1 MNYYKRINRNENI
14 FENAP
19 IALQKSYEALKAN
32 NKVIVANDDCGEFL
46 LVPTEMIDE
55 FILTAVS
62 RADLKSRGFDAD
74 NLSDEDM
81 QDIADNM
88 ADDYIEYGG
97 YWEGLEDEAEKMG
110 ARKVHRILDTSF
122 GEVML
127 QPKTDNG
134 EEFLEVYQGDNFDEY
149 VGEISASIDDDE
161 DDLLE
166 LIDDL
171 LYNSQLEDNLLN

>member
-1 MNYYKRINRNENI
+1 MNYYKRINRNENV

-32 NKVIVANDDCGEFL
+32 SKVIVANDAEGEFL
-46 LVPTEMIDE
+46 LVPTEMVDE
-55 FILTAVS
+55 FILTAIS
-62 RADLKSRGFDAD
+62 RADLKGRGFDAD
-74 NLSDEDM
+74 KLSDEDM

-110 ARKVHRILDTSF
+110 AKKVHRILDTSF

-127 QPKTDNG
+127 KPKTDNG
-134 EEFLEVYQGDNFDEY
+134 EEMLEIYIGDNYDDF

-161 DDLLE
+161 DDLLDQ
-166 LIDDL
+166 ID
-171 LYNSQLEDNLLN
+171 ELLNY

>member
-1 MNYYKRINRNENI
+1 MNYYKRIEKREFF

-19 IALQKSYEALKAN
+19 IAPQKSYENLKAN
-32 NKVIVANDDCGEFL
+32 KKVIVSQDEFGEFL
-46 LVPTEMIDE
+46 LVPTEMVDE
-55 FILTAVS
+55 FILTAIS
-62 RADLKSRGFDAD
+62 RADLKGRGFDAD
-74 NLSDEDM
+74 KLSDEDM

-110 ARKVHRILDTSF
+110 AKKVHRILDTSF

-127 QPKTDNG
+127 KPKTDNG
-134 EEFLEVYQGDNFDEY
+134 EEMLEIYIGDNYDDF

-161 DDLLE
+161 DDLLDQ
-166 LIDDL
+166 ID
-171 LYNSQLEDNLLN
+171 ELLN

>member
-1 MNYYKRINRNENI
+1 MNYYKRIEKREFF

-19 IALQKSYEALKAN
+19 IAPQKSYEGLKAN
-32 NKVIVANDDCGEFL
+32 NKVIVANDECGEFL
-46 LVPTEMIDE
+46 LVPTEMVDE
-55 FILTAVS
+55 FILTAIS
-62 RADLKSRGFDAD
+62 RADLKGRGFDAD
-74 NLSDEDM
+74 KLSDEDM

-110 ARKVHRILDTSF
+110 AKKVHRILDTSF

-127 QPKTDNG
+127 KPKTDNG
-134 EEFLEVYQGDNFDEY
+134 ESFLEIYQGDNYDDY

-161 DDLLE
+161 DDLLDQIE
-166 LIDDL
+166 
-171 LYNSQLEDNLLN
+171 ELLN

>member
-1 MNYYKRINRNENI
+1 MNYYKRINRNEHI

-19 IALQKSYEALKAN
+19 IALQKGYEALKAN
-32 NKVIVANDDCGEFL
+32 DKVIVANDAEGEFL
-46 LVPTEMIDE
+46 LVPTEMVDE
-55 FILTAVS
+55 FILTAIS
-62 RADLKSRGFDAD
+62 RADLKGRGFDAD
-74 NLSDEDM
+74 KLSDEDM

-110 ARKVHRILDTSF
+110 AKKVHRMLDTSF

-127 QPKTDNG
+127 KPKTDNG
-134 EEFLEVYQGDNFDEY
+134 EEMLEVYIGDNYDDF

-161 DDLLE
+161 DDLLDQIE
-166 LIDDL
+166 
-171 LYNSQLEDNLLN
+171 ELLN

>member
-1 MNYYKRINRNENI
+1 MSYYKRINRNENI

-32 NKVIVANDDCGEFL
+32 GKVIVANDAEGEFL
-46 LVPTEMIDE
+46 LVPTEMVDE
-55 FILTAVS
+55 FILTAIS
-62 RADLKSRGFDAD
+62 RADLKGRGFDAD
-74 NLSDEDM
+74 KLSDEDM

-110 ARKVHRILDTSF
+110 AKKVHRILDTSF

-127 QPKTDNG
+127 KPKTDNG
-134 EEFLEVYQGDNFDEY
+134 EEMLEIYIGDNYDDF

-161 DDLLE
+161 DDLLDQ
-166 LIDDL
+166 ID
-171 LYNSQLEDNLLN
+171 ELLN

>member
-1 MNYYKRINRNENI
+1 MNYYKRIEKREFF

-19 IALQKSYEALKAN
+19 IAPQKSYENLKAN

-46 LVPTEMIDE
+46 LVPTEMVDE
-55 FILTAVS
+55 FILTAIS
-62 RADLKSRGFDAD
+62 RADLKGRGFDAD
-74 NLSDEDM
+74 KLSDEDM

-110 ARKVHRILDTSF
+110 AKKVHRMLDTSF

-127 QPKTDNG
+127 KPKTDNG
-134 EEFLEVYQGDNFDEY
+134 EEMLEIYIGDNYDDF

-161 DDLLE
+161 DDLLDQ
-166 LIDDL
+166 ID
-171 LYNSQLEDNLLN
+171 ELLNY

>member
-1 MNYYKRINRNENI
+1 MNYYKRINRNENV

-32 NKVIVANDDCGEFL
+32 GKVIVANDAEGEFL
-46 LVPTEMIDE
+46 LVPTEMVDE
-55 FILTAVS
+55 FILTAIS
-62 RADLKSRGFDAD
+62 RADLKGRGFDAD
-74 NLSDEDM
+74 KLSDEDM

-110 ARKVHRILDTSF
+110 AKKVHRILDTSF
-122 GEVML
+122 GEIML
-127 QPKTDNG
+127 KPKTDNG
-134 EEFLEVYQGDNFDEY
+134 EEMLEIYIGDNYDDF

-161 DDLLE
+161 DDLLDQ
-166 LIDDL
+166 ID
-171 LYNSQLEDNLLN
+171 ELLN

>member
-1 MNYYKRINRNENI
+1 MHYYKRVEKRE
-14 FENAP
+14 FFFKNAP
-19 IALQKSYEALKAN
+19 IAPKKSYEKLKADK
-32 NKVIVANDDCGEFL
+32 KVIVANDDCGEFL

-62 RADLKSRGFDAD
+62 RADVKSIGYNAD
-74 NLSDEDM
+74 KLSDTDM
-81 QDIADNM
+81 QCIADKV
-88 ADDYIEYGG
+88 ADSLIEYGG
-97 YWEGLEDEAEKMG
+97 YWENLEGEVEQMGCEKC
-110 ARKVHRILDTSF
+110 HRMLDTSF

-161 DDLLE
+161 DDLIE

-171 LYNSQLEDNLLN
+171 LYNSQLEDKLLN

>member
-1 MNYYKRINRNENI
+1 MNYYKRINRNENV

-32 NKVIVANDDCGEFL
+32 GKVIVANDAEGEFL
-46 LVPTEMIDE
+46 LVPTEMVDE
-55 FILTAVS
+55 FILTAIS
-62 RADLKSRGFDAD
+62 RADLKGRGFDAD
-74 NLSDEDM
+74 KLSDEDM

-110 ARKVHRILDTSF
+110 AKKVHRILDTSF

-127 QPKTDNG
+127 KPKTDNG
-134 EEFLEVYQGDNFDEY
+134 EEMLEIYIGDNYDDF

-161 DDLLE
+161 DDLLDQ
-166 LIDDL
+166 ID
-171 LYNSQLEDNLLN
+171 ELLN

>member
-1 MNYYKRINRNENI
+1 MSYYKRINRNENI

-32 NKVIVANDDCGEFL
+32 GKVIVANDAEGEFL
-46 LVPTEMIDE
+46 LVPTEMVDE

-62 RADLKSRGFDAD
+62 RADLKGRGFDAD
-74 NLSDEDM
+74 KLSDEDM

-110 ARKVHRILDTSF
+110 AKRVHRILDTSY
-122 GEVML
+122 GEVMAK
-127 QPKTDNG
+127 PIIDNG
-134 EEFLEVYQGDNFDEY
+134 EEMLEIYIGDNYDEY
-149 VGEISASIDDDE
+149 VGSISASFEDE
-161 DDLLE
+161 DDD
-166 LIDDL
+166 LISAIEEIFND
-171 LYNSQLEDNLLN
+171 

>member
-1 MNYYKRINRNENI
+1 MNYYKRINRNEHI

-19 IALQKSYEALKAN
+19 IALQKSYEVLKAN
-32 NKVIVANDDCGEFL
+32 GKVVVANDAEGEFL
-46 LVPTEMIDE
+46 LVPTEMVDE
-55 FILTAVS
+55 FILTAIS
-62 RADLKSRGFDAD
+62 RADLKGRGFDAD
-74 NLSDEDM
+74 KLSDEDM

-97 YWEGLEDEAEKMG
+97 YWEGLDDEAEKMG
-110 ARKVHRILDTSF
+110 AKKVHRMLDTSF

-127 QPKTDNG
+127 KPKTDNG

-166 LIDDL
+166 LID
-171 LYNSQLEDNLLN
+171 ELLN

>member
-32 NKVIVANDDCGEFL
+32 GKVIVANDAEGEFL
-46 LVPTEMIDE
+46 LVPTEMVDE
-55 FILTAVS
+55 FILTAIS
-62 RADLKSRGFDAD
+62 RADLKGRGFDAD
-74 NLSDEDM
+74 KLSDEDM

-110 ARKVHRILDTSF
+110 AKKVHRILDTSF

-127 QPKTDNG
+127 KPKTDNG
-134 EEFLEVYQGDNFDEY
+134 EEMLEIYIGDNYDDF

-161 DDLLE
+161 DDLLDQ
-166 LIDDL
+166 ID
-171 LYNSQLEDNLLN
+171 ELLN

>member
-1 MNYYKRINRNENI
+1 MNYYKRIEKREFF

-19 IALQKSYEALKAN
+19 IAPQKSYENLKAN

-55 FILTAVS
+55 FILTAIS
-62 RADLKSRGFDAD
+62 RADLKGRGFDAD
-74 NLSDEDM
+74 KLSDEDM
-81 QDIADNM
+81 QNIADNM
-88 ADDYIEYGG
+88 ANNYTEYGG
-97 YWEGLEDEAEKMG
+97 YWESLDEEAENMG
-110 ARKVHRILDTSF
+110 AKKLYRMLDTSF

-127 QPKTDNG
+127 KPKTDNG

-149 VGEISASIDDDE
+149 VGEILASIDDDE

-171 LYNSQLEDNLLN
+171 ETFNLSLIV

>member
-1 MNYYKRINRNENI
+1 MNYYKRIEKREFF

-19 IALQKSYEALKAN
+19 IAPQKSYENLKAN

-55 FILTAVS
+55 FILTAIS
-62 RADLKSRGFDAD
+62 RADLKGRGFDAD
-74 NLSDEDM
+74 KLSDEDM

-97 YWEGLEDEAEKMG
+97 YWEGLDDEAEKMG
-110 ARKVHRILDTSF
+110 AKKVHRMLDTSF

-127 QPKTDNG
+127 KPKTDNG
-134 EEFLEVYQGDNFDEY
+134 EEMLEIYIGDNYDDF

-161 DDLLE
+161 DDLLDQ
-166 LIDDL
+166 IDEL
-171 LYNSQLEDNLLN
+171 LYY

>member
-1 MNYYKRINRNENI
+1 MNYYKRIEKREFF

-19 IALQKSYEALKAN
+19 IAPQKSYENLKAN

-46 LVPTEMIDE
+46 LVPTEMVDE
-55 FILTAVS
+55 FILTAIS
-62 RADLKSRGFDAD
+62 RADLKGRGFDAD
-74 NLSDEDM
+74 KLSDEDM
-81 QDIADNM
+81 QDIANNM

-110 ARKVHRILDTSF
+110 AKKVHRMLDTSF

-127 QPKTDNG
+127 KPKTDNG
-134 EEFLEVYQGDNFDEY
+134 EEMLEIYIGDNYDDF

-161 DDLLE
+161 DDLLDQ
-166 LIDDL
+166 ID
-171 LYNSQLEDNLLN
+171 ELLN